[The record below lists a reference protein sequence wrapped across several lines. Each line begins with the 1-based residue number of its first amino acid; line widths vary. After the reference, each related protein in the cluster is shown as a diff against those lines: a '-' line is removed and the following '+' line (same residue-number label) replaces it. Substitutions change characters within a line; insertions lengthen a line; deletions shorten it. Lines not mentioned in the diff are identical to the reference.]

1 MSEKIRELSHDRAES
16 VTKGIVHLAHTRLNA
31 AGETS
36 LFTELP
42 LKPDIY
48 PGQAIDEF
56 FVPGL
61 YSTREEMLAEG
72 LLFCPN
78 LLELL
83 KEREADVE
91 YWTEITRLVNEGYR
105 IIPLTNHRN
114 LPDVVLDKLIDA
126 LILSQDKYLGRRYF
140 EISSVA
146 AAKPISLYGYGM
158 IQSDETGFWRP
169 RSAVETITI
178 IGGVELPLP
187 GTLTIKGSAYITDE
201 DRRIVN
207 EPILKRRAKMQEDG
221 EGLITNMAGSASE
234 DWTIRIIGGRV
245 IVIQQPM
252 SRGTIRDLTGEK
264 TVVAPRAVVFDEKWN
279 ARIWTGKLQEINHEN
294 EAHNIQAAH
303 NIERLIA
310 EQAEILSG
318 DITRYID
325 DHGALDR
332 IAKFRRQATILG
344 ERAIE
349 LVKQITDRSD
359 VEELDDLPIE
369 EQRDD

>member
-1 MSEKIRELSHDRAES
+1 MTEKMQQLSPDREES
-16 VTKGIVHLAHTRLNA
+16 VTKGIIHLAHTRLSNVD
-31 AGETS
+31 GPS

-42 LKPDIY
+42 WKPDIY
-48 PGQAIDEF
+48 PGQAIGDF
-56 FVPGL
+56 FVPGQH
-61 YSTREEMLAEG
+61 STRDEMLAEG

-83 KEREADVE
+83 TEREADVE

-105 IIPLTNHRN
+105 VVPLTNHRS

-140 EISSVA
+140 DISSVA

-158 IQSDETGFWRP
+158 TKPDENGPSRP

-178 IGGVELPLP
+178 IGGVDLPLP

-201 DRRIVN
+201 DRKIIN
-207 EPILKRRAKMQEDG
+207 EPILQRREELHEQG
-221 EGLITNMAGSASE
+221 GYITNMAGSASE
-234 DWTIRIIGGRV
+234 DWTIRIIGGKV

-264 TVVAPRAVVFDEKWN
+264 TVVAPRAVVFDQKWN
-279 ARIWTGKLQEINHEN
+279 ARIWTGKLQEINHEE
-294 EAHNIQAAH
+294 EAHNEQAAH

-310 EQAEILSG
+310 KQAEKLSG
-318 DITRYID
+318 ETTRYID

-332 IAKFRRQATILG
+332 IAVFRRQATLLG
-344 ERAIE
+344 GRAVE

-359 VEELDDLPIE
+359 VEELADLPPE
-369 EQRDD
+369 E